1 MPNTTRRV
9 AGSIDTTKR
18 GEPSATP
25 NPRRWPIVKLWQPS
39 CRPSTVP
46 AVVLT
51 FGCPLKVSEAVAE
64 QIATAQVNG
73 QKFPARLMLPP
84 PPRPYDRQLI
94 QSFIP
99 YLFTNTYEGAPVPEI
114 RFTSD
119 ETDTL
124 H

>member
-1 MPNTTRRV
+1 MTN
-9 AGSIDTTKR
+9 I
-18 GEPSATP
+18 P
-25 NPRRWPIVKLWQPS
+25 NPPPEPPDEQAL
-39 CRPSTVP
+39 
-46 AVVLT
+46 AYMD
-51 FGCPLKVSEAVAE
+51 KVGEAVAE

-73 QKFPARLMLPP
+73 QKVPAFLMLPP

-99 YLFTNTYEGAPVPEI
+99 YLFANTYEGAAVPEI

-119 ETDTL
+119 ETDTV